1 MNCQGPC
8 FGFVLSAS
16 IPFHHQPQQQPQSEI
31 PVADYFARFE
41 MKLELFGII
50 KPCMGTCEGLWL

>member
-1 MNCQGPC
+1 MNCPAPC

-41 MKLELFGII
+41 MKTGII
-50 KPCMGTCEGLWL
+50 WNHQALHGNL